1 MFLLEPKP
9 FDDISFNYLIGQDG
23 VVYEG
28 RGHTQSAAALHW
40 NANSISIGFLGTFT
54 ELVPNDDSVYVAKYF
69 LQHLVNQGTYRSSSS
84 TNINNF
90 ESKMVSKF
98 MLTCSSGGAKM
109 LYSLIWTSH
118 ITRFLVFHAQNVD
131 GAMALTARSISQQ
144 VIRMST
150 AHAGMLS
157 HNFTLHGLCQVRP
170 FPEAPGCNFYKQ
182 IQTWRAWERG
192 NTWSWVRTSTRS
204 FSY

>member
-69 LQHLVNQGTYRSSSS
+69 LQHLVNQGTYHSPFS
-84 TNINNF
+84 TNIKNF
-90 ESKMVSKF
+90 KSMTFSKF
-98 MLTCSSGGAKM
+98 MHTCISGVAK
-109 LYSLIWTSH
+109 IGDKAH
-118 ITRFLVFHAQNVD
+118 
-131 GAMALTARSISQQ
+131 ARSSYGIGRCPSSTFSQM
-144 VIRMST
+144 V
-150 AHAGMLS
+150 
-157 HNFTLHGLCQVRP
+157 
-170 FPEAPGCNFYKQ
+170 
-182 IQTWRAWERG
+182 
-192 NTWSWVRTSTRS
+192 
-204 FSY
+204 